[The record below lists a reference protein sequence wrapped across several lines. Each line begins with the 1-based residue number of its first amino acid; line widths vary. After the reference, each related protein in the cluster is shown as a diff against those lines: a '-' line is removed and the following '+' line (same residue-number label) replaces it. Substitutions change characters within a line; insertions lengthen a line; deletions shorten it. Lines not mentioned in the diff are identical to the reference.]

1 MLRLVMNDDVYEK
14 TSCVCCVFSVVV
26 LGFGMLMYCY
36 LNSIAAEVG
45 WAWYTRFREVLL
57 VQRNVYENIS

>member
-14 TSCVCCVFSVVV
+14 TLCVCCVFSVVV

-36 LNSIAAEVG
+36 LNSTAAEVG
-45 WAWYTRFREVLL
+45 WALKGHTFL
-57 VQRNVYENIS
+57 